1 MYNSKMTPSNG
12 VSFGEFTG
20 KTNLIKEKNNWK
32 MKTNHLNLE
41 PKMITVIAKYFFQFI
56 RNVEKFE
63 SMR

>member
-1 MYNSKMTPSNG
+1 MEYLLENS
-12 VSFGEFTG
+12 FG
-20 KTNLIKEKNNWK
+20 KTNLFKEKNNWK
-32 MKTNHLNLE
+32 KKTNHLNLE